1 MITNNLGFCLI
12 RKDLFNKGDLVF
24 IDEKF
29 DLKDISI
36 GQINDYLPEK
46 VLSVQSLFYGTDVT
60 GSSLVKSQNEF
71 ITLCDIF
78 QNICNKIQLKGM
90 KSIIFGSPNL
100 RQNKII
106 SDNDLNERLNIL
118 YRISLE
124 NNLKLYFEAL
134 PSHMS
139 DIFNSHEELIKL
151 NKGKIHF
158 DLATWIDN
166 KRDMNEFKLLLPHI
180 DRFHLSIPG
189 YGTDFWNYKESKIIS
204 KLLLDKDIKGTI
216 EIQSINKKENA
227 IKEVYNFFTK
237 E

>member
-1 MITNNLGFCLI
+1 MISNNLGFCLI
-12 RKDLFNKGDLVF
+12 RKDLFSKSDLVF
-24 IDEKF
+24 IDQKF

-36 GQINDYLPEK
+36 SQINDYYPEK
-46 VLSVQSLFYGTDVT
+46 VLSVQSIFYGTDIT
-60 GSSLVKSQNEF
+60 FSSLVNSHNQF

-78 QNICNKIQLKGM
+78 QSICIKVRLKGM

-106 SDNDLNERLNIL
+106 SDSELNDRINVL
-118 YRISLE
+118 YKISLE
-124 NNLKLYFEAL
+124 SNLKLYFEAL

-139 DIFNSHEELIKL
+139 DILNSHEELIKL

-158 DLATWIDN
+158 DLATWIEN
-166 KRDMNEFKLLLPHI
+166 KRDINEFKLLLPHI

-189 YGTDFWNYKESKIIS
+189 YGTDFRNYKESKIIL
-204 KLLLDKDIKGTI
+204 KLLLDRNIKGTI
-216 EIQSINKKENA
+216 EIQSLNKNKNA
-227 IKEVYNFFTK
+227 IKDIYSFFAK

>member
-1 MITNNLGFCLI
+1 MISNNLGFCLI
-12 RKDLFNKGDLVF
+12 RKDLFSTSDLVF
-24 IDEKF
+24 IDQKF

-36 GQINDYLPEK
+36 SQINDYLPEK
-46 VLSVQSLFYGTDVT
+46 VLSVQSIFYGTDVT

-71 ITLCDIF
+71 ITLCDLF
-78 QNICNKIQLKGM
+78 QNICIKIQLKVM

-100 RQNKII
+100 RQDKII
-106 SDNDLNERLNIL
+106 SDSVLNERLNIL

-139 DIFNSHEELIKL
+139 DILNSHEELIKL

-189 YGTDFWNYKESKIIS
+189 YGPDFRNYKESKIIL
-204 KLLLDKDIKGTI
+204 KLLLDRNIKGTI
-216 EIQSINKKENA
+216 EIQSLNKNKNA
-227 IKEVYNFFTK
+227 IKDIYSFFVK